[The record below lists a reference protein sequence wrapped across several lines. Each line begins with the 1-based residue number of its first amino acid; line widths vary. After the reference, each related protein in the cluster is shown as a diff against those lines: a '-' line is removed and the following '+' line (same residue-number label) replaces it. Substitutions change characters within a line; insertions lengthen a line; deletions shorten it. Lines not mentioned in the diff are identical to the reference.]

1 MLKVPTYLLRGK
13 LVCILK
19 KTYKK
24 YWINLGS
31 LFFLSKIHS
40 KLLKNQKRNCVDHSS
55 VKIAVHKFQSGCGS
69 TLWHLFL
76 PGNRSLVG
84 YIIID

>member
-1 MLKVPTYLLRGK
+1 MLKVPTNLLRGK

-19 KTYKK
+19 KTYKNIELIWVL
-24 YWINLGS
+24 Y
-31 LFFLSKIHS
+31 FFSKIHS
-40 KLLKNQKRNCVDHSS
+40 ILLKKQKRNCVDHSS
-55 VKIAVHKFQSGCGS
+55 VKIVVHKFQSGCGS